1 MAHDNLGAALAMR
14 GELGEAIVHF
24 REACRI
30 DPGHAG
36 ALVHLASA
44 LEARDGP

>member
-1 MAHDNLGAALAMR
+1 MAQDNLGAALAMR

-30 DPGHAG
+30 DPGCTRARN
-36 ALVHLASA
+36 HLASA
-44 LEARDGP
+44 LEALDAP